1 MGAKLDAGDVL
12 PRVVLKLAGG
22 GKLAVPD
29 ELGPGY
35 GVVLFYR
42 GHW

>member
-1 MGAKLDAGDVL
+1 MGEKLDAGATL
-12 PRVVLKLAGG
+12 PRITLRIADGG
-22 GKLAVPD
+22 TLSVPD

>member
-1 MGAKLDAGDVL
+1 MAGKLDAGDAL
-12 PRVVLKLAGG
+12 PSLDLKLAGG
-22 GKLAVPD
+22 GSVRLPD
-29 ELGPGY
+29 EVDSAY